1 MKLKLDQKTGP
12 PLVLN
17 YEMED
22 KFIIPCIGSMW
33 TSRMIVSSL
42 GWWTHDVFCPLQ
54 SSRADTLEVVES
66 AQSRWTP
73 NFHCYNSY
81 NVCIFIYW
89 LVLWNLNFIF
99 PYIGNNHP
107 NWLSYFS
114 RWLKPPTRLF
124 QVCEFIHWPAF
135 FFYDWWFIPGLTTW
149 WPVLR
154 SLEYLDLQMIFYKFS
169 MGNPLQYRESIGNIF
184 CFLVVPQA
192 NPWIGISFNTP
203 ARAATEW

>member
-1 MKLKLDQKTGP
+1 MDHLYDSYVSWRLNLFGSNYDDCFGSKSVVQWKHGQNLSFQSDISGNISYDLNATSLEWWFVGVIIIITGWCFGTWI
-12 PLVLN
+12 L
-17 YEMED
+17 
-22 KFIIPCIGSMW
+22 FS
-33 TSRMIVSSL
+33 
-42 GWWTHDVFCPLQ
+42 H
-54 SSRADTLEVVES
+54 
-66 AQSRWTP
+66 
-73 NFHCYNSY
+73 
-81 NVCIFIYW
+81 
-89 LVLWNLNFIF
+89 
-99 PYIGNNHP
+99 IGNNHP